1 MKSILGLD
9 IGYGDVKL
17 CFISSSGEIKKICK
31 FPSCIGITKRNEYV
45 SDNRIYEFHD
55 NFYYVG
61 EDALNLPSENLVDIT
76 EYKNLEFYAPLFAY
90 KAMKLIG
97 EKPDYIATGL
107 SKAQI
112 QNSGYF
118 KDALSDFEVNKEKYH
133 FDNLYILPQ
142 GAGSKLA
149 IDKYGDN
156 FPNHQTEFNGNST
169 FVGVDI
175 GMNTLD
181 LFLVTNGKTSPNL
194 FEGIEHEGVMKIAR
208 AIAKKVEADHG
219 RKISLQEAKNIL
231 LTNTYKLRGER
242 FDFSEAIRE
251 IKKDYLKGLMI
262 LIDEKY
268 NKIIDKCDFIF
279 LSGGGSSFFNSVPNA
294 DGNNF
299 IRVPKSN
306 HEYYNALGF
315 AHWVQDKFSIEI
327 KG

>member
-17 CFISSSGEIKKICK
+17 CFISSNGEIKAICK
-31 FPSCIGITKRNEYV
+31 FPSAIGITKRNEYV
-45 SDNRIYEFHD
+45 QDTRIYEFHE
-55 NFYYVG
+55 NYYYVG

-90 KAMKLIG
+90 KAIQIIG

-118 KDALSDFEVNKEKYH
+118 KEALQDFEVNGEKFH

-156 FPNHQTEFNGNST
+156 FPQHQTEFTGESNY
-169 FVGVDI
+169 VGVDI

-181 LFLVTNGKTSPNL
+181 LFQVTKGKTSPNL

-208 AIAKKVEADHG
+208 AIAKKVETDHG

-242 FDFSEAIRE
+242 FDFSEAIRA
-251 IKKDYLKGLMI
+251 IKKEYLKGLMT

-268 NKIIDKCDFIF
+268 TGFLDKSDFVF
-279 LSGGGSSFFNSVPNA
+279 LSGGGSVFFTGIPNA

-299 IRVPKSN
+299 IRVPKNN
-306 HEYYNALGF
+306 HEYYNAIGF
-315 AHWVQDKFSIEI
+315 AHWVQDKFANDV